1 MQKLTVHLYS
11 ALWCAIV
18 DSTLVQCSTTGD
30 STLVQCT
37 VQSCQ
42 FCHWVP
48 QATFLDL
55 GGLLN
60 FMDIIGF
67 PNEATAMRL
76 LKLICLYEAT
86 TMRLPQVSSI
96 RILLRQPQD
105 NVLTLLSIIRFWF
118 LTQPDLFLKH
128 A

>member
-67 PNEATAMRL
+67 PNEAIPMSLPEVWCLNKASTIRMPQL
-76 LKLICLYEAT
+76 LMK
-86 TMRLPQVSSI
+86 
-96 RILLRQPQD
+96 
-105 NVLTLLSIIRFWF
+105 N
-118 LTQPDLFLKH
+118 
-128 A
+128 